1 MKQAVLISKLVEV
14 RHSIAFASPSSVLR
28 ALQVYCSSYY
38 GSLAGWEL
46 EGAEAQKFYGVWRL
60 NVLLTHKLPR
70 ATHRYFLPMLS
81 PGAVSAR
88 AEILSRFIKFF
99 RSLRAAPSHEVVS
112 AALLLARDKRSTL
125 AKNIDYVEKVTG
137 QDAWVASPQLVCS
150 IVVERETVAPNEED
164 EWRLPYLA
172 KLLEQRV
179 QLHTLGMSEEEE
191 RVQELINSLCIS

>member
-1 MKQAVLISKLVEV
+1 M
-14 RHSIAFASPSSVLR
+14 
-28 ALQVYCSSYY
+28 
-38 GSLAGWEL
+38 
-46 EGAEAQKFYGVWRL
+46 
-60 NVLLTHKLPR
+60 
-70 ATHRYFLPMLS
+70 
-81 PGAVSAR
+81 
-88 AEILSRFIKFF
+88 
-99 RSLRAAPSHEVVS
+99 S